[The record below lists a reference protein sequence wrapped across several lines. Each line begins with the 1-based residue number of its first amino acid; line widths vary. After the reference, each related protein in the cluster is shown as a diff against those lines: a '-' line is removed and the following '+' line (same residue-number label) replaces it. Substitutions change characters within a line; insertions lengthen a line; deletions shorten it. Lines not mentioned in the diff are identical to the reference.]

1 MSPPFPMFITPL
13 VKLVNHMP
21 EQKRDYYEVLG
32 VSKGAS
38 DDEIKKAY
46 RKLAKKYHP
55 DMNPGDKEAEAKF
68 KEVNEA
74 YSILSDKE
82 KRARYDQFG
91 HAGVDPNYGAGGPG
105 GGFGGFDM
113 GDIDL
118 GDIFGSFF
126 GGGFGGFGGSGQRR
140 NGPQKGESLR
150 ANLTITFEEA
160 AFGCEKEINLNRTE
174 ECDACH
180 GSGCEPGTTAETCPD
195 CRGTGVVRVQQ
206 RTGGFAFSST
216 APCSRCRGTGKIIHS
231 PCKSCG
237 GSGSVKKSKRIT
249 VTIPAG
255 IDDGQAISLRGQG
268 NAGKNGGPA
277 GDLIVGVRVKPHPQ
291 FRRDGTTVL
300 YEQPVSF
307 FQAAMGAEL
316 ELPTIDG
323 KVKYTLPA
331 GTQPG
336 TTFRLRGKGIPE
348 LRGRGRGDQYVTVRV
363 QVPTSLNSEQK
374 EALRAFAQSMG
385 EDLPEESGLKGFFDK
400 RKKKR

>member
-1 MSPPFPMFITPL
+1 
-13 VKLVNHMP
+13 MP

-74 YSILSDKE
+74 YSILSDSE

-91 HAGVDPNYGAGGPG
+91 HAGVDPN
-105 GGFGGFDM
+105 
-113 GDIDL
+113 
-118 GDIFGSFF
+118 
-126 GGGFGGFGGSGQRR
+126 GGSTSSRR

-150 ANLTITFEEA
+150 ASLTISFEEA

-174 ECDACH
+174 ECEACH
-180 GSGCEPGTTAETCPD
+180 GSGAEPGTTAETCPD

-216 APCSRCRGTGKIIHS
+216 APCSRCRGTGKIIHT
-231 PCKSCG
+231 PCKACG
-237 GSGSVKKSKRIT
+237 GSGSVKKTKRVT
-249 VTIPAG
+249 VSIPAG

-277 GDLIVGVRVKPHPQ
+277 GDLIVAVHVKPHPQ
-291 FRRDGTTVL
+291 FHRDGTTVL
-300 YEQPVSF
+300 YEQPVTF
-307 FQAAMGAEL
+307 YQAVMGAEL
-316 ELPTIDG
+316 EIPTIDG
-323 KVKYTLPA
+323 KVKYNLPA
-331 GTQPG
+331 GTQTG

-363 QVPTSLNSEQK
+363 QVPTSLNGEQK
-374 EALRAFAQSMG
+374 EALRAFAEAMG
-385 EDLPEESGLKGFFDK
+385 EDVPEESGLKGFFDK
-400 RKKKR
+400 HKKRK

>member
-1 MSPPFPMFITPL
+1 
-13 VKLVNHMP
+13 MP

-38 DDEIKKAY
+38 EDELKKAY

-74 YSILSDKE
+74 YEILSDKE
-82 KRARYDQFG
+82 KRAKYDQFG
-91 HAGVDPNYGAGGPG
+91 HAGVDPNFGAGGFG
-105 GGFGGFDM
+105 GGFDM

-126 GGGFGGFGGSGQRR
+126 GGGFGGFGGQQQRA
-140 NGPQKGESLR
+140 NAPQRGESLR

-160 AFGCEKEINLNRTE
+160 AFGCEKEIELTRTE
-174 ECDACH
+174 PCDDCH
-180 GSGCEPGTTAETCPD
+180 GSGCQPGTTAETCPD
-195 CRGTGVVRVQQ
+195 CRGSGVVRIQ
-206 RTGGFAFSST
+206 RGGGGFAFSTS

-237 GSGSVKKSKRIT
+237 GTGNVRKKKRLTI
-249 VTIPAG
+249 TIPAG
-255 IDDGQAISLRGQG
+255 IDDGQAVSLRGQG

-291 FRRDGTTVL
+291 FQREGTTVL
-300 YEQPVSF
+300 YEQPISF
-307 FQAAMGAEL
+307 YQAAMGAEL
-316 ELPTIDG
+316 EIPTIDG

-331 GTQPG
+331 GTQTG

-348 LRGRGRGDQYVTVRV
+348 LRGRGRGDQYVTVKV
-363 QVPTSLNSEQK
+363 QVPTALTAEQK
-374 EALRAFAQSMG
+374 EALHAFGAAMG
-385 EDLPEESGLKGFFDK
+385 EAPAESGVKSFFDK
-400 RKKKR
+400 RKRKK